1 MFTNIGL
8 FTFYQFATYTL
19 NLFPQNLN
27 CSNSHT
33 SYTFLLYNTQG
44 FTTLRLRKQAL
55 KHTFLQ
61 TLFFVYVKLP
71 GKMVCVLIK
80 LKNLAKKQ
88 KSSQMHTLVEQVLQ
102 FLVKWYYLNDILTY
116 SKAQW
121 RYSHLVQVLIWYN
134 YVY

>member
-1 MFTNIGL
+1 MDAAKN
-8 FTFYQFATYTL
+8 FYQRRIVHFLSICELYFELFAPELELQATHSS
-19 NLFPQNLN
+19 
-27 CSNSHT
+27 C
-33 SYTFLLYNTQG
+33 
-44 FTTLRLRKQAL
+44 TTLKVLRPFDFENRLWNILSCR
-55 KHTFLQ
+55 HF
-61 TLFFVYVKLP
+61 FFVYVKLP

-121 RYSHLVQVLIWYN
+121 RYLHKCWWFKW
-134 YVY
+134 